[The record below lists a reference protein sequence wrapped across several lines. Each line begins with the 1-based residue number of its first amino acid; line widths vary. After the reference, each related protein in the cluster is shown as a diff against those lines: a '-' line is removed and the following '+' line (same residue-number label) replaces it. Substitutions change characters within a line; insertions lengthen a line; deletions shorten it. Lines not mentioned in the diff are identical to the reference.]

1 MFVTHDRFILRDG
14 LGGRVEQMLATVM
27 SSLGFRLST
36 AGWLEGID
44 FSLAAPQFNGNNVST
59 VIWAH

>member
-1 MFVTHDRFILRDG
+1 MIVSYFEMDW
-14 LGGRVEQMLATVM
+14 VEQMRATVM

-36 AGWLEGID
+36 AGWLGGID